1 MPTALAAPTLVV
13 RTGSDPEGAT
23 PDISGATFPTTGY
36 EFLYVKNGSGSAI
49 TVTIDAYPS
58 GNLNAPG
65 GLTVTDPVIS
75 IPAGADRNIGPFPP
89 SIYADSSGNVT
100 ATPSAVTDVTM
111 QAFKFVP
118 NPF

>member
-1 MPTALAAPTLVV
+1 MPTALAAATLVV

-23 PDISGATFPTTGY
+23 PDATGSTFPTTGN
-36 EFLYVKNGSGSAI
+36 EFLYVKNASGSTV

-58 GNLNAPG
+58 GNLNAPN

-75 IPAGADRNIGPFPP
+75 IPTMTDRIIGPFPP
-89 SIYADSSGNVT
+89 SIYADSGGNVT
-100 ATPSAVTDVTM
+100 ATPSAVLSVTM
-111 QAFKFVP
+111 QVFKFTA